1 MVHEVHANRNSHDGR
16 PHRGIDPRP
25 VWAWALAAVALFTLF
40 LLTQENGAL
49 MGMRYPETAKMKEPL
64 VSRAGQVLGGMGT
77 GPLFGLFRGGLQQ
90 GSTPPARRDGLR
102 QVRGS
107 RRTRLPCLYPG
118 PGTQD
123 PRRPAGRGQPQQRS
137 AAGP

>member
-64 VSRAGQVLGGMGT
+64 VSRAGQVLGASRALGINQAT
-77 GPLFGLFRGGLQQ
+77 L
-90 GSTPPARRDGLR
+90 
-102 QVRGS
+102 S
-107 RRTRLPCLYPG
+107 RRMAALEGQLG
-118 PGTQD
+118 VKLLV
-123 PRRPAGRGQPQQRS
+123 RRTHGSELTDAG
-137 AAGP
+137 AEVELK